1 MRFYPPAE
9 KDRPIWLARVRSLKE
24 RGKLEDS
31 PTVLNIA
38 AYLLALDEY
47 CDEQRAKLK
56 QQIRR
61 AEDAEITVRR
71 LQAKLAAVEA

>member
-9 KDRPIWLARVRSLKE
+9 KDRQIWLARVRSLKE
-24 RGKLEDS
+24 CGQLEDS

-56 QQIRR
+56 
-61 AEDAEITVRR
+61 
-71 LQAKLAAVEA
+71 